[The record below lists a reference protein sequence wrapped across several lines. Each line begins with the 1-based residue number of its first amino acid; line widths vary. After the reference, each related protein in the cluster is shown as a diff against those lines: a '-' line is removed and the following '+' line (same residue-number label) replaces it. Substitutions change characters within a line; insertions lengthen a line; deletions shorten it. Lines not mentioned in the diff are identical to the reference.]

1 MTAQQSKFCRC
12 EACSDGSC
20 CSWGSNKS
28 SDNYRSFSVGL
39 AMTCVSIGFCVDGHP
54 VMGVIYAPASD
65 EWYVGVKGYGSFRNG
80 VRILQQT
87 SSSTKSI
94 EKAVI
99 CCEFGYSRKQ
109 HEIDAMLGAVSRI
122 LARGCRAIRQ
132 LGSGCLDLC
141 YVASGRLDIV
151 YAGIVNEGWKP
162 WDYCAGLV
170 ICQEA
175 GCIME
180 SIDQTTPGEFDLY
193 SKSILCG
200 TSRELV
206 DECRILLT
214 KK

>member
-1 MTAQQSKFCRC
+1 
-12 EACSDGSC
+12 
-20 CSWGSNKS
+20 
-28 SDNYRSFSVGL
+28 
-39 AMTCVSIGFCVDGHP
+39 MTCVSIGFCVDEHP
-54 VMGVIYAPASD
+54 VMGVIYAPASN
-65 EWYVGVKGYGSFRNG
+65 EWYLAVRGYGAYRNG
-80 VRILQQT
+80 VRIMQQT
-87 SSSTKSI
+87 SSATKSI

-109 HEIDAMLGAVSRI
+109 EEIDAMLGAVSRI

-141 YVASGRLDIV
+141 YVASGRLDVV

-162 WDYCAGLV
+162 WDYAAGLV

-180 SIDQTTPGEFDLY
+180 AIDQTVPGEFDLY

-200 TSRELV
+200 VSRELV
-206 DECRILLT
+206 DECRSLLDL
-214 KK
+214 KEL